1 MTIETYKTID
11 GLECV
16 AWTDE
21 DGTSH
26 SMLKS
31 AYDAM
36 QAEQSTQPIGGNN

>member
-1 MTIETYKTID
+1 METYQNLAGQD
-11 GLECV
+11 CV

-36 QAEQSTQPIGGNN
+36 QAEDSTPNLPA